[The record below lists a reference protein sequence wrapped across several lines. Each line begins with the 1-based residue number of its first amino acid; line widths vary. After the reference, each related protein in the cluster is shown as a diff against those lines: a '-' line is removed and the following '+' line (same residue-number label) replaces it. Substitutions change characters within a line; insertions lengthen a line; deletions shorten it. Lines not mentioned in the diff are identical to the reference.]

1 MASAQGITTED
12 YKLFPSPRNR
22 HRLIF
27 PHQVFV
33 PYPYML
39 IDMESYYLQGKFSL
53 FAACRLS
60 DNKMGQL
67 VTLELPGDE
76 AKFKA
81 RFVPD

>member
-1 MASAQGITTED
+1 MATTQSINTDD

-27 PHQVFV
+27 EHQVFV

-39 IDMESYYLQGKFSL
+39 IDMDSYYLKGKFSL
-53 FAACRLS
+53 FAACRLK

-67 VTLELPGDE
+67 VTLELPEDE
-76 AKFKA
+76 LKFKLK
-81 RFVPD
+81 FVPD